1 MTKKQEIQLFNDR
14 RIRTVWDD
22 KEEKWYF
29 SVVDV
34 IGALTDSVD
43 PRNYWKVLKN
53 RLLKEGNQTVTNCNQ
68 LKLLAADGRMRLTD
82 IADQEQLFRL
92 IQSIPSPETEH
103 IKSWI
108 EGLNRPEQ
116 QGKSLSI
123 MTQDVQDKVVSIR
136 GYHIITDADVAELY
150 GVDTKRVNEAV
161 KNNPDKFP
169 EDYMFVLTTDEL
181 SDLRSK
187 ISTTKISAKSRV
199 APKVFTEKGLYML
212 ATILKSKRAQD
223 VTFAIIETFAK
234 VRYLKRE
241 IVELHKETDIEKQ
254 TTKMQKFGEVISDI
268 VMPDLETSE
277 TESTLELNFFIGKI
291 KHTVKRVKKNK

>member
-1 MTKKQEIQLFNDR
+1 MGNDGNTL
-14 RIRTVWDD
+14 IEQT
-22 KEEKWYF
+22 
-29 SVVDV
+29 
-34 IGALTDSVD
+34 
-43 PRNYWKVLKN
+43 N
-53 RLLKEGNQTVTNCNQ
+53 RFLPIL
-68 LKLLAADGRMRLTD
+68 
-82 IADQEQLFRL
+82 
-92 IQSIPSPETEH
+92 QSE
-103 IKSWI
+103 
-108 EGLNRPEQ
+108 
-116 QGKSLSI
+116 
-123 MTQDVQDKVVSIR
+123 VQNKIVNIR
-136 GYHIITDADVAELY
+136 GVNVIADADVADLY
-150 GVDTKRVNEAV
+150 GVETKRVNEAV
-161 KNNPDKFP
+161 RNNHEKFP

-199 APKVFTEKGLYML
+199 APKVFTEKGLYIL